1 MRTTPM
7 RLVTIIAEPVLEERL
22 VAALHQLGATG
33 HTVSDVRG
41 AGSRGIR
48 ASDPPGVSVRIQAV
62 CRDAVADA
70 IMAHVAEHYFA
81 NYAVIAWTSAVEV
94 VRGEKYQ

>member
-1 MRTTPM
+1 MPTTPM
-7 RLVTIIAEPVLEERL
+7 RLVTVIAEPVLEERII
-22 VAALHQLGATG
+22 AALRQLGATG
-33 HTVSDVRG
+33 HTASDVRG

-48 ASDPPGVSVRIQAV
+48 ASDPPGTCVQIQVV

-70 IMAHVAEHYFA
+70 ILAHVAEHYFEH
-81 NYAVIAWTSAVEV
+81 YAVIAWTSAVEV